1 MLRGCK
7 PHVQTPVQSIEFK
20 VAFCDIGGV
29 QYRIERMRMLMS
41 RSVIAVTFAAFF
53 VAAATAQQN
62 IPTGGPIPDRRGLN
76 ST

>member
-29 QYRIERMRMLMS
+29 QYRIERMRMRL
-41 RSVIAVTFAAFF
+41 VQGT
-53 VAAATAQQN
+53 
-62 IPTGGPIPDRRGLN
+62 PIIKQGL
-76 ST
+76 